1 MTNNDKLRAWI
12 ENEVPEE
19 KHADIRERIIR
30 ECDISRFTLAFWLY
44 GLSEIPEWELP
55 IIESIVGK
63 KIFEY

>member
-19 KHADIRERIIR
+19 KHADIRARIIR

-44 GLSEIPEWELP
+44 GLSEIPGWALRR
-55 IIESIVGK
+55 IETIVGK
-63 KIFEY
+63 KLFEY